1 LEEPRGIAK
10 EVPQQVPAPALG
22 IALELSRILQRDPL
36 APESVRALQTHLQ
49 TAARQCYRRH
59 HSVFLGD
66 RNKPGGGGGGGGG
79 DGGDGGGGDRSL
91 SNGFDS
97 GIEGDGDG
105 DCDGDAGH
113 ARLFSGLSHLC
124 LGLCRELGTDHTIQ
138 DAGVLPAGIRLPQL
152 AAGVYCTE
160 AAGYGSHALSPVP
173 AQT

>member
-1 LEEPRGIAK
+1 MVGCSCNMTTEERDHVQASFARGRAMERRLATIYNFTFIDTCAALRAML
-10 EVPQQVPAPALG
+10 PAEG
-22 IALELSRILQRDPL
+22 TQ
-36 APESVRALQTHLQ
+36 
-49 TAARQCYRRH
+49 
-59 HSVFLGD
+59 
-66 RNKPGGGGGGGGG
+66 GGGGG
-79 DGGDGGGGDRSL
+79 DDGGGGDGGGGDRSL

-105 DCDGDAGH
+105 DGDGDAGH